1 MSTHRSIDTLY
12 QIASKGYNL
21 VHTNFNRIRI
31 EFIIKRPK
39 ASKII
44 RHISGRAGA
53 PVRLDFSYLVAT
65 NFLTMAFDDHQFVSM
80 VSRNGS

>member
-1 MSTHRSIDTLY
+1 MY

-21 VHTNFNRIRI
+21 VRTKFDRNRIK
-31 EFIIKRPK
+31 FIIKRPK
-39 ASKII
+39 AKKII
-44 RHISGRAGA
+44 RHISGRAGT

-65 NFLTMAFDDHQFVSM
+65 NFLTMEFDDHQFVSM